1 MAGYLAGALLPAIL
15 VVHLLAE
22 QAFARHA
29 PASSGSA
36 PVVEIMYTA
45 PTNDGPSPA
54 TGHGNQP
61 SPRTAQD
68 GVING
73 DPSVAAAAS
82 ETRATFSPSPSHGDR
97 GHPPAADES
106 QQLNAVGVGEASG
119 VRP

>member
-1 MAGYLAGALLPAIL
+1 
-15 VVHLLAE
+15 
-22 QAFARHA
+22 
-29 PASSGSA
+29 
-36 PVVEIMYTA
+36 MYTA

-68 GVING
+68 GAING